1 MLHIITEGGNKELKG
16 RKFPIGKGIRQHL
29 TNILNSYKGDKTIEG
44 YKRLNNILKMED
56 GIEYNEMKRL
66 KNFFDNY
73 NGTPDNAT
81 FILNGGEEM
90 KNWVNNTLNS
100 ATSAIRDIKK
110 DKMEMGMK
118 NSFIKNHTK
127 NREIT
132 PSKPTQTKFSSNNIG
147 QKLDNNNNIKFENK
161 QRIIYITEHQYKLI
175 KEAASDMFSLKELSN
190 INSFKGRYNY
200 CLEQLGP
207 TQGRGS
213 SRVVFQIN
221 DNKVLKLAL
230 NEKGIAQNQA
240 EDDGYL
246 QNIGLSPKIFENDSD
261 YKWLVSEYV
270 LPAKK
275 QDFKECIGIDFDE
288 FCDFIRTC
296 FRLRFNIKTYGRT
309 VDEYR
314 YSELIENNE
323 TCNTFDDYI
332 GNYNPPM
339 GDLLRI
345 ANYGMVKRDGYIDIV
360 LLDSGLTHEIY
371 DNYYKR

>member
-1 MLHIITEGGNKELKG
+1 MLHIITEDGNRELKG
-16 RKFPIGKGIRQHL
+16 RKFPIGKGIRKHL
-29 TNILNSYKGDKTIEG
+29 TNILNNYNGDKSIEG
-44 YKRLNNILKMED
+44 YKRLNNILNMED
-56 GIEYNEMKRL
+56 GIEYNEMKRI

-73 NGTPDNAT
+73 NGTADNIVY
-81 FILNGGEEM
+81 ILNGGDEM
-90 KNWVNNTLNS
+90 KNWVNNTLDS

-110 DKMEMGMK
+110 DKKEMGMK
-118 NSFIKNHTK
+118 NSFIKNHIKHRGLKPQQT
-127 NREIT
+127 EI
-132 PSKPTQTKFSSNNIG
+132 KPIKIGESSNKNHH
-147 QKLDNNNNIKFENK
+147 
-161 QRIIYITEHQYKLI
+161 RVIYITEEQFKLL
-175 KEAASDMFSLKELSN
+175 KEAASSSFSLQDLSK
-190 INSFKGRYNY
+190 INSFKDRYEY
-200 CLEQLGP
+200 CIEQLGP

-213 SRVVFQIN
+213 SRVVFQID

-230 NEKGIAQNQA
+230 NNKGIAQNQA

-246 QNIGLSPKIFENDSD
+246 QNIGLSPKIFENDSE
-261 YKWLVSEYV
+261 YKWLVSEFV

-275 QDFKECIGIDFDE
+275 QDFKECLGIDFEE
-288 FCDFIRTC
+288 FCDFIRAC
-296 FRLRFNIKTYGRT
+296 FRLRYNVNTYGRT
-309 VDEYR
+309 VDQYR
-314 YSELIENNE
+314 YEELIEYNE